1 MTEFVK
7 YNQRI
12 DRSKELE
19 GDLMQEDQAEK
30 HIDPI
35 SGDLF
40 SIAAII
46 DRARSAPE
54 SSVLMAAL
62 NRRIFVL
69 YSTG

>member
-1 MTEFVK
+1 MK
-7 YNQRI
+7 YNQRT

-19 GDLMQEDQAEK
+19 GGLMQEDQAEK

-46 DRARSAPE
+46 GPGVH
-54 SSVLMAAL
+54 SSCLSSWPL
-62 NRRIFVL
+62 
-69 YSTG
+69 